1 MLEAN
6 SAPFLSSSISRYP
19 RIAPASTQKLKL
31 MERLRQALRSR
42 HFFATNL
49 LEDGYDIRT
58 VPELLGHK
66 DVKATMIYNL
76 YPCFE
81 SVGEGCSKSYGFA
94 VGRSIE

>member
-1 MLEAN
+1 MPVAN

-49 LEDGYDIRT
+49 IEDGYDIRT
-58 VPELLGHK
+58 VQELLGHK
-66 DVKATMIYNL
+66 DVKTTMIYSHVLNRGGKG
-76 YPCFE
+76 
-81 SVGEGCSKSYGFA
+81 VR
-94 VGRSIE
+94 RSMDSL